1 MIKYIVAGSRSYK
14 HTGKS
19 FERLS
24 ECIRNSRVYIEEDN
38 WCKPAD
44 LTIVSGDCHGPDRMG
59 AKWARENDIEVEV
72 YPADWDRHG
81 KAAGMIRN
89 AEMADA
95 GDALICFWDGESRG
109 TKNMIQEMINRYKS
123 VICHLFD
130 EDCLI
135 TRTLTIN
142 WGVDSYGYPTI
153 IDEITGEIIQLD
165 KLGS

>member
-14 HTGKS
+14 HTSKS

-24 ECIRNSRVYIEEDN
+24 ECILKSRVYFEDEFSDS
-38 WCKPAD
+38 KD
-44 LTIVSGDCHGPDRMG
+44 ITIISGDCHGPDRMG

-95 GDALICFWDGESRG
+95 GDVLICFWDGESRG
-109 TKNMIQEMINRYKS
+109 TKNMIQEMAKINKG
-123 VICHLFD
+123 VICYIFD
-130 EDCLI
+130 ENCLI
-135 TRTLTIN
+135 TKHIRLLDNELIDIN
-142 WGVDSYGYPTI
+142 
-153 IDEITGEIIQLD
+153 TGEIIQLD